1 MNHLQGATWKEHPS
15 GQPSAR
21 RVPAS
26 GSPSLTSFIPT
37 TGKSAHLFQPIL
49 SAKLS
54 SAAFA
59 LQQEHN
65 HTARQNAKAPLQSAH
80 TQLEWGP
87 GNWTPRHSRPPSPIP
102 LTGKSFFLFAQKL
115 WCYRTCTLPPYYYTP
130 PIPINWALAHQ
141 LLQSAALLSSNCT
154 IKTTH
159 STTFWSS
166 MNSPL

>member
-1 MNHLQGATWKEHPS
+1 VGSPPPGGFPPQAPPLSPPSFPPLGKAHTCSSQSSLQSSPL
-15 GQPSAR
+15 QPS
-21 RVPAS
+21 PCN
-26 GSPSLTSFIPT
+26 
-37 TGKSAHLFQPIL
+37 KST
-49 SAKLS
+49 
-54 SAAFA
+54 
-59 LQQEHN
+59 N

-87 GNWTPRHSRPPSPIP
+87 GNWTPRPSRTPSPIP

-159 STTFWSS
+159 NTTFWSS
-166 MNSPL
+166 MNSPP